1 MNKQIINA
9 AIKQSGH
16 YADILNGVLYVSKFF
31 QNNAN
36 YYGTTEYR
44 KMNEILAVYPDMK
57 IELYAPTR
65 KKRLTYEMMEAFIR
79 IMPDAE
85 KNFAAYTRVRKMSVA
100 YKSPYKFVE
109 DWFAKQ
115 FPYYGRVSLFSY
127 CRRTDWSMGTICCGQ
142 ASLSSGSGVAV
153 MPTTNVRPPVAASHI
168 ASRAMLAQFGS
179 GLYVGNRTMLC
190 ASSQMMTSKF
200 AAKSGLRLTHAPNCA

>member
-9 AIKQSGH
+9 AMKQSGH
-16 YADILNGVLYVSKFF
+16 YADTTNGILYVSKSF
-31 QNNAN
+31 QTNAN

-65 KKRLTYEMMEAFIR
+65 KRRLTYEMMEAFIR

-85 KNFAAYTRVRKMSVA
+85 KNYTEYKRVRKMSVA

-115 FPYYGRVSLFSY
+115 FPYYGQFFVEENGEAK
-127 CRRTDWSMGTICCGQ
+127 W
-142 ASLSSGSGVAV
+142 
-153 MPTTNVRPPVAASHI
+153 NVVAAFEK
-168 ASRAMLAQFGS
+168 AKEQAEAKK
-179 GLYVGNRTMLC
+179 NKT
-190 ASSQMMTSKF
+190 
-200 AAKSGLRLTHAPNCA
+200 AAKTTETSAEQEEGDAA

>member
-16 YADILNGVLYVSKFF
+16 YADVINGTLYVSKSF

-79 IMPDAE
+79 IMPNAE
-85 KNFAAYTRVRKMSVA
+85 ENYKEYCRTRKMSVA
-100 YKSPYKFVE
+100 FRSPYKYVE

-115 FPYYGRVSLFSY
+115 FPYYGEFFVEENGEAK
-127 CRRTDWSMGTICCGQ
+127 W
-142 ASLSSGSGVAV
+142 
-153 MPTTNVRPPVAASHI
+153 NVVAAFEK
-168 ASRAMLAQFGS
+168 AKEQAEAKK
-179 GLYVGNRTMLC
+179 NKT
-190 ASSQMMTSKF
+190 
-200 AAKSGLRLTHAPNCA
+200 AAKAVETSIEQEEGAATKKNETAAKPTEISAELEEGDAA

>member
-16 YADILNGVLYVSKFF
+16 YADVINGILYISKSF
-31 QNNAN
+31 QTNAN
-36 YYGTTEYR
+36 YYGTTEYH

-57 IELYAPTR
+57 IELYAATR

-85 KNFAAYTRVRKMSVA
+85 ENFAEYRRVRKMSVA

-115 FPYYGRVSLFSY
+115 FPYYGQFFVEENGEAKWNVVEVY
-127 CRRTDWSMGTICCGQ
+127 KKAKEQ
-142 ASLSSGSGVAV
+142 AEAKQ
-153 MPTTNVRPPVAASHI
+153 NKA
-168 ASRAMLAQFGS
+168 
-179 GLYVGNRTMLC
+179 
-190 ASSQMMTSKF
+190 
-200 AAKSGLRLTHAPNCA
+200 AAKPVEISAELEEGDAA

>member
-16 YADILNGVLYVSKFF
+16 YADTTNGILYVSKSF

-57 IELYAPTR
+57 IELYVATR

-85 KNFAAYTRVRKMSVA
+85 KNYTEYKRVRKMSVA

-115 FPYYGRVSLFSY
+115 FPYYGEFVVEENGEAK
-127 CRRTDWSMGTICCGQ
+127 W
-142 ASLSSGSGVAV
+142 
-153 MPTTNVRPPVAASHI
+153 NVVAAFEK
-168 ASRAMLAQFGS
+168 AKEQAEAKK
-179 GLYVGNRTMLC
+179 NKT
-190 ASSQMMTSKF
+190 
-200 AAKSGLRLTHAPNCA
+200 AAKDGETSIKKEEDAAAKKNETPTETSVEQEEGAAA

>member
-16 YADILNGVLYVSKFF
+16 YADILNGILYVSKSF
-31 QNNAN
+31 QTNAN

-57 IELYAPTR
+57 IELYVATR

-85 KNFAAYTRVRKMSVA
+85 KNFATYTRVRKMSVA

-115 FPYYGRVSLFSY
+115 FPYYGELFVEEKDENGKKTGKLMWNAVEVY
-127 CRRTDWSMGTICCGQ
+127 QKAKEQ
-142 ASLSSGSGVAV
+142 AEAKKNEG
-153 MPTTNVRPPVAASHI
+153 
-168 ASRAMLAQFGS
+168 
-179 GLYVGNRTMLC
+179 
-190 ASSQMMTSKF
+190 
-200 AAKSGLRLTHAPNCA
+200 AAKAVETNIKKEEDAAKKNETAAKPTETAIEQEVGDAA

>member
-1 MNKQIINA
+1 MNKQIINVA
-9 AIKQSGH
+9 MKQSGH
-16 YADILNGVLYVSKFF
+16 YADVINGILYVSKSF
-31 QNNAN
+31 QTNAN
-36 YYGTTEYR
+36 FYGTTEYR

-85 KNFAAYTRVRKMSVA
+85 KNYTEYKRVRKMSVA

-115 FPYYGRVSLFSY
+115 FPYYGQFFVEENGEAK
-127 CRRTDWSMGTICCGQ
+127 W
-142 ASLSSGSGVAV
+142 
-153 MPTTNVRPPVAASHI
+153 NVVAAFEK
-168 ASRAMLAQFGS
+168 AKEQAEAKK
-179 GLYVGNRTMLC
+179 NKT
-190 ASSQMMTSKF
+190 
-200 AAKSGLRLTHAPNCA
+200 AAKDGETSIKKEEDAAAKNNETAAKPTETSIEQEEGDAA

>member
-16 YADILNGVLYVSKFF
+16 YADTTNGTLYVSKSF
-31 QNNAN
+31 QTNAN

-57 IELYAPTR
+57 VELYAATR
-65 KKRLTYEMMEAFIR
+65 KKRLTYEMMETFIR

-85 KNFAAYTRVRKMSVA
+85 KNYNEYLRVRKMSVA
-100 YKSPYKFVE
+100 YKSSYKFVE

-115 FPYYGRVSLFSY
+115 FPYYGEFFVEENGEAK
-127 CRRTDWSMGTICCGQ
+127 W
-142 ASLSSGSGVAV
+142 
-153 MPTTNVRPPVAASHI
+153 NVVAAFEK
-168 ASRAMLAQFGS
+168 AKEQAEAKK
-179 GLYVGNRTMLC
+179 NE
-190 ASSQMMTSKF
+190 A
-200 AAKSGLRLTHAPNCA
+200 AAKSIEMHTEQEEGDAA

>member
-1 MNKQIINA
+1 MDKQIINA
-9 AIKQSGH
+9 AIKEAGH
-16 YADILNGVLYVSKFF
+16 CVDHNGILYVSKSF
-31 QNNAN
+31 QTNAN
-36 YYGTTEYR
+36 FYGTTEYR

-85 KNFAAYTRVRKMSVA
+85 ENFAAYTRVRKMSVA

-115 FPYYGRVSLFSY
+115 FPYYGEFFVEENGEAK
-127 CRRTDWSMGTICCGQ
+127 W
-142 ASLSSGSGVAV
+142 
-153 MPTTNVRPPVAASHI
+153 NVVAAFEK
-168 ASRAMLAQFGS
+168 AKEQAEAKK
-179 GLYVGNRTMLC
+179 NET
-190 ASSQMMTSKF
+190 
-200 AAKSGLRLTHAPNCA
+200 AAKPTETSIKKEEGAAAKKNETPTEASAEQEEGAAA

>member
-16 YADILNGVLYVSKFF
+16 YADTTNGTLYVSKSF
-31 QNNAN
+31 QTNAN

-79 IMPDAE
+79 IMPNAE
-85 KNFAAYTRVRKMSVA
+85 ENYKEYCRTRKMSVA
-100 YKSPYKFVE
+100 FRSPYKYVE

-115 FPYYGRVSLFSY
+115 FPYYGESLVEENGEAKWDAVKLY
-127 CRRTDWSMGTICCGQ
+127 QKAKEQ
-142 ASLSSGSGVAV
+142 AEAKKNK
-153 MPTTNVRPPVAASHI
+153 T
-168 ASRAMLAQFGS
+168 
-179 GLYVGNRTMLC
+179 
-190 ASSQMMTSKF
+190 
-200 AAKSGLRLTHAPNCA
+200 AAKDGETSIKKEEGAATKKNETAAKPTEISAELEEGDAA

>member
-16 YADILNGVLYVSKFF
+16 YADTTNGTLYVSKSF

-57 IELYAPTR
+57 IELYVATR

-85 KNFAAYTRVRKMSVA
+85 KNYTEYKRVRKMSVA

-115 FPYYGRVSLFSY
+115 FPYYGEFVVEENGEAK
-127 CRRTDWSMGTICCGQ
+127 W
-142 ASLSSGSGVAV
+142 
-153 MPTTNVRPPVAASHI
+153 NVVAAFEK
-168 ASRAMLAQFGS
+168 AKEQAEAKKNKM
-179 GLYVGNRTMLC
+179 
-190 ASSQMMTSKF
+190 
-200 AAKSGLRLTHAPNCA
+200 AAKDGETNIKKEEDAAKKNETAAKPTETSAEQEEGAAA